1 MPLVTSPARRSNVT
15 ATAVFISPMSAEI
28 AGMRFPVLRGLPP
41 LAQVFIVVSETGQ
54 PLLVTD
60 THAEATRQIAVHQR
74 FVLRTRH

>member
-15 ATAVFISPMSAEI
+15 ATAVFISPMSAES
-28 AGMRFPVLRGLPP
+28 GMRFPVLRGLPP